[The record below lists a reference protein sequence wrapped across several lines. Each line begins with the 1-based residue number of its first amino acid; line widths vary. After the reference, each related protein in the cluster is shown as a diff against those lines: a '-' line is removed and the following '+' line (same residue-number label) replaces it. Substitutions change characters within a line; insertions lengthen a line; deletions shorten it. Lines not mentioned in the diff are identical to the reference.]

1 MFTTPL
7 IHYADVDG
15 AADAATNV
23 GVSQSKSFS
32 CGGAVGPSVCQP
44 DNAMHEWI

>member
-1 MFTTPL
+1 MFMTPL

-15 AADAATNV
+15 AADAATNAD
-23 GVSQSKSFS
+23 VSQSKSFS

-44 DNAMHEWI
+44 DNA